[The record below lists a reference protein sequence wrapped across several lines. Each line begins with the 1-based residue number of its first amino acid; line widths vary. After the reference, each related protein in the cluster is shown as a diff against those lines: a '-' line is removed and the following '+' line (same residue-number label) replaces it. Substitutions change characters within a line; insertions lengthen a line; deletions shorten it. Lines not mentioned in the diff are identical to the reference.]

1 MTRRL
6 WLDPSFGASGD
17 MLLGALAGVSADD
30 TSAPGDAVAIVERLV
45 GALEVLGV
53 DGWTIDY
60 SPVTRSGIT
69 ATRTAVSAE
78 HGPARHWS
86 DIDAL
91 LADSGLDEAVVAG
104 ARRTFRLLAEIE
116 AAQHGVAIDEV
127 HFHEVGAVD
136 AIVDIVGAWW
146 LLDRLGVD
154 EVVVGPVGM
163 GHGTVPAAH
172 GALPIPAPATLELLR
187 GAPVRS
193 LDTPFETCTPT
204 GAALLRSMG
213 TWGPIPGGTI
223 VASGRGAGG
232 KDPGSH
238 PNVVTAVLIETVG
251 SAAAPEVAVVLTT
264 NVDDVTPEVLG
275 RVIDV
280 LLAAGADDAWLTPIT
295 MKKGRPAHQVSALA
309 APAVEAAVRSALSI
323 ETGTLGIRE
332 TPVVKHVAP
341 RRFDTVEVRG
351 SSVRI
356 KIGPHGAKA
365 EHDDLVAIAERN
377 GIPLRHVAH
386 EAIAAW
392 AACPRSTTVWTP

>member
-1 MTRRL
+1 VSRSL

-17 MLLGALAGVSADD
+17 MLLGALVGLSADD
-30 TSAPGDAVAIVERLV
+30 TSTPGDAADVVERLV
-45 GALEVLGV
+45 GALGVLGV
-53 DGWTIDY
+53 DGWAIEY

-69 ATRTAVSAE
+69 ATRTDVSAE

-91 LADSGLDEAVVAG
+91 LADSGLVEAVVTG
-104 ARRTFRLLAEIE
+104 ARSTFRLLAEIE

-154 EVVVGPVGM
+154 EVVVGPVGL

-187 GAPVRS
+187 GAKVRS
-193 LDTPFETCTPT
+193 LDAPFETCTPT

-213 TWGPIPGGTI
+213 TWGPIPGGMI
-223 VASGRGAGG
+223 VAAGRGAGG

-238 PNVVTAVLIETVG
+238 PNVLTAVLVETAESG
-251 SAAAPEVAVVLTT
+251 DGPEAAVVLTT

-295 MKKGRPAHQVSALA
+295 MKKGRPAHQVSALV
-309 APAVEAAVRSALSI
+309 APAAEAVVRSTLSA
-323 ETGTLGIRE
+323 ETGTLGIRS

-351 SSVRI
+351 STVRI
-356 KIGPHGAKA
+356 KVGPHGAKA
-365 EHDDLVAIAERN
+365 EHDDLVAIAERD
-377 GIPLRHVAH
+377 GVPLRTVAH

-392 AACPRSTTVWTP
+392 AARP